1 MTLMRNNG
9 ICVALLF
16 SLCGQAQA
24 DSLPSLCWGEPLE
37 GGRIDI
43 GGNGAVQGAWVLS
56 ESLLPARLQQAGG
69 PLNLL
74 VAGYD
79 VISARRICEQLTK
92 VENTQARLV
101 FGGRERYLAQQGV
114 PAWEWLVRPANAL
127 AANLVMG
134 DMSGIFVGDGKA
146 VVGKGLEKTQL
157 TDPADIAAQLLE
169 RFQARKQPVVLFV
182 SAQLQQPFL
191 AFYANNPLPG
201 VFLSFESAEVVRDAL
216 NKYANFNTQEQAD
229 LLNYYCN

>member
-1 MTLMRNNG
+1 MRNSG
-9 ICVALLF
+9 ICLVLLC
-16 SLCGQAQA
+16 SLCGLAQA
-24 DSLPSLCWGEPLE
+24 APVQALCWGEPVE
-37 GGRIDI
+37 GGRIDVNGS
-43 GGNGAVQGAWVLS
+43 GGVPGAWVLS
-56 ESLLPARLQQAGG
+56 ESLLPARLQQASG

-79 VISARRICEQLTK
+79 VISARRICEQLAK
-92 VENTQARLV
+92 AGNKQARLV

-114 PAWEWLVRPANAL
+114 PAWEWLVQPANAL

-134 DMSGIFVGDGKA
+134 DMSGIFVGEGKV

-157 TDPADIAAQLLE
+157 TDPAEIAAQLLE

-191 AFYANNPLPG
+191 AFYAANPLPG
-201 VFLSFESAEVVRDAL
+201 VFLSFENAEVVRDAL
-216 NKYANFNTQEQAD
+216 NKYASFNTQEQAD

>member
-1 MTLMRNNG
+1 MRNNG
-9 ICVALLF
+9 ICLALLC
-16 SLCGQAQA
+16 SLCGLAQA
-24 DSLPSLCWGEPLE
+24 ASVPALCWGEPVE

-43 GGNGAVQGAWVLS
+43 NGNGAVQGAWVLS
-56 ESLLPARLQQAGG
+56 ESLLPTRLQQASG

-79 VISARRICEQLTK
+79 VLSAQRICEQLAK
-92 VENTQARLV
+92 AGDKQARLV

-114 PAWEWLVRPANAL
+114 PAWEWLVQPANAL
-127 AANLVMG
+127 AGNLAMG
-134 DMSGIFVGDGKA
+134 DMSGIFVGEGKV

-157 TDPADIAAQLLE
+157 TDPSEIAAQLLE

-191 AFYANNPLPG
+191 AFYAANPLPG
-201 VFLSFESAEVVRDAL
+201 VFLSFENAEVVRDAL
-216 NKYANFNTQEQAD
+216 NKYANFNTQEQAG